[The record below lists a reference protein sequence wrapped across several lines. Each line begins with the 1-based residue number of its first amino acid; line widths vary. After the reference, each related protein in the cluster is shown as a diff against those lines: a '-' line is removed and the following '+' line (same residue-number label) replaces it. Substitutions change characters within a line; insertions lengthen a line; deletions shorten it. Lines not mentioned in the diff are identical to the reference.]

1 MFRKFVVTAETGGAD
16 LVCCLFCDTWLQL
29 HADAGILAENKQV
42 FSILVYKFGSGAGF
56 FAYHFIYVVQ

>member
-1 MFRKFVVTAETGGAD
+1 